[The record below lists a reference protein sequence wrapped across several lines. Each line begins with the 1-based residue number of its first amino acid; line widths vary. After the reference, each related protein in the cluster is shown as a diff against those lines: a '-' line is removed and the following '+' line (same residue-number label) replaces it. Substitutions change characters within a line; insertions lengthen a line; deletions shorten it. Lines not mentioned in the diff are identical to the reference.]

1 VSSFSRRRYFSVFKD
16 ESKLDINYIPPQL
29 PHRESKLSFL
39 NQLFRFIVERPGKMA
54 QRVLITGMVGTG
66 KTVLSQRF
74 GLNKVKEAQDKGIN
88 LNYVHVNCRECN
100 GSLFLILQRIIVKFY
115 PNFPRRGY
123 SADELLQI
131 LIQILDERNAY
142 LILALDELEA
152 LIRGSGADP
161 IYKLTR
167 VHENRLGAPQ
177 RLSLICIL
185 REPRHLETL
194 DSSTRSTLQHNII
207 HLEKYSTPQLRDI
220 LYDRVALAFR
230 SEAVS
235 EQTIEFVA
243 ESTTSE
249 GGDARYAI
257 ELLWRAG
264 KYADTSE
271 SSEILAEHIRKAS
284 VSIYPVIRKDQ
295 ISSLK
300 LHEKLLLLGI
310 ARRFKQTK
318 AAYISIGEAE
328 EAYAIVCEEHD
339 KKPRR
344 HTQLW
349 KYVTE
354 LSALGILKT
363 ELSGIGRRGK
373 TTLISLP
380 KVPASD
386 LEKELNLFMQEGNRS
401 DAD

>member
-1 VSSFSRRRYFSVFKD
+1 
-16 ESKLDINYIPPQL
+16 
-29 PHRESKLSFL
+29 
-39 NQLFRFIVERPGKMA
+39 MA

-88 LNYVHVNCRECN
+88 LNYIHINCRECN
-100 GSLFLILQRIIVKFY
+100 GSLFLILQRTIVNFY

-131 LIQILDERNAY
+131 LIQILDERDAY
-142 LILALDELEA
+142 LILAIDELEA
-152 LIRGSGADP
+152 LIRSSGSDP

-167 VHENRLGAPQ
+167 VQENRLGAPQ

-185 REPRHLETL
+185 RELSYLETL

-207 HLEKYSTPQLRDI
+207 RLEKYSTPQLRDI
-220 LYDRVALAFR
+220 LSARVALAFR
-230 SEAVS
+230 SGAVS
-235 EQTIEFVA
+235 EQTIDFIA
-243 ESTTSE
+243 ESAALE
-249 GGDARYAI
+249 RGDARYAI

-264 KYADTSE
+264 KYSDTSE
-271 SSEILAEHIRKAS
+271 SSEILAEHVRKAS
-284 VSIYPVIRKDQ
+284 VSIYPAIRKDQ
-295 ISSLK
+295 VSSLK
-300 LHEKLLLLGI
+300 FHEKLLLLGI

-318 AAYISIGEAE
+318 ATYISIGEAE

-344 HTQLW
+344 HTQIW
-349 KYVTE
+349 KYVKE
-354 LSALGILKT
+354 LSSLGILKT
-363 ELSGIGRRGK
+363 ELSGIGQRGK

-380 KVPASD
+380 KIPAAD
-386 LEKELNLFMQEGNRS
+386 LEKELQTTLYTERR
-401 DAD
+401 

>member
-1 VSSFSRRRYFSVFKD
+1 MHSFSRRRYFSVFKD
-16 ESKLDINYIPPQL
+16 ESKLDINYIPLHL
-29 PHRESKLSFL
+29 PHRGSKLSFL
-39 NQLFRFIVERPGKMA
+39 NLLFRFVVERPGKMA

-88 LNYVHVNCRECN
+88 LHYIHINCRECS
-100 GSLFLILQRIIVKFY
+100 GSLFLILQRAIVKFY

-123 SADELLQI
+123 SADELLHI
-131 LIQILDERNAY
+131 LIQILDERDAY
-142 LILALDELEA
+142 LILAIDELEA
-152 LIRGSGADP
+152 LIRGGGSDP

-167 VHENRLGAPQ
+167 VQENRLGAPQ

-185 REPRHLETL
+185 REPSHLETL

-230 SEAVS
+230 SGAVS
-235 EQTIEFVA
+235 EQNIEFVA
-243 ESTTSE
+243 ESAASDR
-249 GGDARYAI
+249 GDSRYAI

-264 KYADTSE
+264 KYADTSD

-318 AAYISIGEAE
+318 VAYISIGEAE
-328 EAYAIVCEEHD
+328 EAYAIVCEEHN
-339 KKPRR
+339 KNPRK
-344 HTQLW
+344 HTQIW
-349 KYVTE
+349 KYVKE
-354 LSALGILKT
+354 LSALDILKT
-363 ELSGIGRRGK
+363 EISGIGQRGK

-386 LEKELNLFMQEGNRS
+386 LEKELKNTLYAGRR
-401 DAD
+401 